1 MSGLLAERAKLVAVC
16 FQASP
21 NYKSTLFVADGKMVI
36 PQPSFNLGTDS
47 KQNVLI

>member
-36 PQPSFNLGTDS
+36 PQPYPLTWE
-47 KQNVLI
+47 LILNKTS